1 MTTLSFRSTLNIG
14 VVNPAKSAPRQT
26 TGDAI
31 AFTISGGLGGTA
43 SVTVDLPNGTVGV
56 LLPDVEI
63 GEEMWEW
70 LKTADAMYANN
81 YPAEFAAQ
89 IEAINQE
96 MLARAKTV
104 VEHVKYYLGL
114 DEIADDAVAGVHGL
128 AWACES
134 GIFKAFPNLVSGAIG
149 IKNSMPLNDQ
159 TRAALQEGLDQERKP
174 FLAMRHLYRA
184 MQEKSPRFK
193 WIDATIAA
201 ELAIKEYLARAHPEL
216 EVLLIHVPS
225 PPLSKLYGEILQ
237 KCAGERSPYRKALD
251 LGAQKRNQL
260 VHQPHDVTITE
271 LDAFV
276 YVNTVMKAIHHL
288 YALLYPNWSIT
299 HSLKNFERIG
309 M

>member
-1 MTTLSFRSTLNIG
+1 
-14 VVNPAKSAPRQT
+14 
-26 TGDAI
+26 
-31 AFTISGGLGGTA
+31 
-43 SVTVDLPNGTVGV
+43 LPKRAVGV
-56 LLPDVEI
+56 LLPDVEVDD
-63 GEEMWEW
+63 GMWEW
-70 LKTADAMYANN
+70 LKTADTMYAND
-81 YPAEFAAQ
+81 YPAEFAAR

-96 MLARAKTV
+96 MLTRARTV

-114 DEIADDAVAGVHGL
+114 DEIADDAVTGIHGL

-134 GIFKAFPNLVSGAIG
+134 GVFKAFPNLVSGAVG
-149 IKNSMPLNDQ
+149 FKNSIPLNEQ
-159 TRAALQEGLDQERKP
+159 TRAALQEGLDQGRKP

-201 ELAIKEYLARAHPEL
+201 ELAIKEYLARANPEL

-237 KCAGERSPYRKALD
+237 KCAGERSPYLKALD
-251 LGAQKRNQL
+251 QGGQKRNQL
-260 VHQPHDVTITE
+260 VHQPHNVTVTE
-271 LDAFV
+271 EDAFV
-276 YVNTVMKAIHHL
+276 YVSTVMKAIHHL

-299 HSLKNFERIG
+299 RNLNGFDRVG